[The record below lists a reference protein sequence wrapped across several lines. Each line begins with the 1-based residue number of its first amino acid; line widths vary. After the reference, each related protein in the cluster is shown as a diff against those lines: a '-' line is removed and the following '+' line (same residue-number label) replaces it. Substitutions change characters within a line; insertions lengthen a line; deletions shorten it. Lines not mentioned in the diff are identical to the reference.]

1 MTASFLV
8 GPESNMTYFSE
19 AMVESRSVDH
29 DIFFVPGPGQIMS
42 RGIRIVEEE
51 APMEEKSIPTREVIK
66 GEEGERHE
74 GSIIRPTVSSKQK
87 RIQSQ
92 VYSHKLLFSHGGG
105 NVAEDLKNRIEREI
119 LFL

>member
-1 MTASFLV
+1 
-8 GPESNMTYFSE
+8 
-19 AMVESRSVDH
+19 
-29 DIFFVPGPGQIMS
+29 MS

-51 APMEEKSIPTREVIK
+51 APMEEKSIPTTREVIK

-74 GSIIRPTVSSKQK
+74 ESIIRPTVSTKQK

>member
-1 MTASFLV
+1 
-8 GPESNMTYFSE
+8 
-19 AMVESRSVDH
+19 MVESTSVDR

-66 GEEGERHE
+66 GEEEERRE
-74 GSIIRPTVSSKQK
+74 ESIVIRPTVSTKQK

-105 NVAEDLKNRIEREI
+105 NVAEDLKKSYRTRN
-119 LFL
+119 LVSLTTFF